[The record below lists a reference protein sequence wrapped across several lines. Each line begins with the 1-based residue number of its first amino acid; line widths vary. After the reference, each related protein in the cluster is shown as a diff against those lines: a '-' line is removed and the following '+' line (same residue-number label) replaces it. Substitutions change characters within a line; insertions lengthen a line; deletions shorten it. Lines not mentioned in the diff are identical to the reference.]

1 MKKVPCAMRSLP
13 RVAATPTRTAH
24 KHRYHR
30 HPRTRT
36 CNATLPP
43 FCSKRFEDGK
53 LIKLMQGEQLCNC
66 TVTCHVNGL
75 VHLDVTAEGKEFVL
89 TYLGLI
95 EAVVAAKL
103 ETQACQRNFRCARS
117 FAFCF
122 FGQ

>member
-1 MKKVPCAMRSLP
+1 MHDAEAP

-24 KHRYHR
+24 KHRYHH

-36 CNATLPP
+36 CNATPPP
-43 FCSKRFEDGK
+43 FCPKRFEDGK
-53 LIKLMQGEQLCNC
+53 AIKLIRGERMCNC

-75 VHLDVTAEGKEFVL
+75 VRLDITAEGKEVVL

-95 EAVVAAKL
+95 EAVMAAQL
-103 ETQACQRNFRCARS
+103 EIQACQRKFLARS

-122 FGQ
+122 FDTQ